1 MLRRSWTGLVLGV
14 LLLSVASY
22 GAAVRPEHY
31 RETSAAGQAG
41 SKVAYVYQGDL
52 WLHDLSAA
60 PPRRLTSDGKSA
72 HPAWSPSGRWILFE
86 REYVSW
92 VMDVA
97 SGEAHRLSPD
107 SPAMNAR
114 WAPQEDRLAFV
125 DDRGRLWTVSADGSG
140 RLPVAGP
147 PGGEPVGAAAWSPNG
162 RWLAF
167 SAPVKATQNPSSSS
181 GGRAAAGLWRVS
193 AADGKPELL
202 YQQTSGE
209 RPCVIPTDWTAA
221 GDAVLAWS
229 GTMCTPSIMADGLPL
244 LRVPLGG
251 SPRQLGDT
259 LVHDDFV
266 APSPRGDLAIVAG
279 SGRMTWT
286 NKRIAL
292 FDKQGR
298 GPSFLSPEGV
308 AAISPAWSLDGSV
321 LAYVAQPDLGGT
333 AGEEAIRTGLMQRRL
348 FTVKPEG
355 GTPQQVNGDP
365 RWRDESPHWTSTGQI
380 VFARLDGEGKASLWL
395 TGLKHPSP
403 RQLAVIDSPPMNA
416 FGYYGWIDWSR
427 LFAVWPQPRP

>member
-1 MLRRSWTGLVLGV
+1 MLRRSWTGPMLGV
-14 LLLSVASY
+14 LLLSVVAYAS
-22 GAAVRPEHY
+22 AARPERF
-31 RETSAAGQAG
+31 REAAAAESVG
-41 SKVAYVYQGDL
+41 SKVAYIYQGDL
-52 WLHDLSAA
+52 WSHDLSDA

-72 HPAWSPSGRWILFE
+72 RPAWSPSGRWLLFQ
-86 REYVSW
+86 RENVSW
-92 VMDVA
+92 VMDVG
-97 SGEAHRLSPD
+97 SGEAHRVSPD
-107 SPAMNAR
+107 SPAANAR

-125 DDRGRLWTVSADGSG
+125 DDRGRLWTVSADGAG
-140 RLPVAGP
+140 RVPVAGP
-147 PGGEPVGAAAWSPNG
+147 PNGEPVGIAVWSPNG

-167 SAPVKATQNPSSSS
+167 NT
-181 GGRAAAGLWRVS
+181 AAKLWRVS
-193 AADGKPELL
+193 AAGGNPELL

-209 RPCVIPTDWTAA
+209 RPCVIPTAWTAT
-221 GDAVLAWS
+221 GDAALAWS

-244 LRVPLGG
+244 LRIPPGG
-251 SPRQLGDT
+251 SPRQLADT

-266 APSPRGDLAIVAG
+266 APSTRGDLAIVAG

-308 AAISPAWSLDGSV
+308 AAISPAWSLDGSA

-333 AGEEAIRTGLMQRRL
+333 AGQEAVRTGLMQRRL
-348 FTVKPEG
+348 FIVKPAG

-365 RWRDESPHWTSTGQI
+365 RWRDESPHWTSAGQI

-395 TGLKHPSP
+395 TGLKQPGP
-403 RQLAVIDSPPMNA
+403 RQLAVIDPPPMNA
-416 FGYYGWIDWSR
+416 FGYYGWIDWPR
-427 LFAVWPQPRP
+427 LFDVWPRRL